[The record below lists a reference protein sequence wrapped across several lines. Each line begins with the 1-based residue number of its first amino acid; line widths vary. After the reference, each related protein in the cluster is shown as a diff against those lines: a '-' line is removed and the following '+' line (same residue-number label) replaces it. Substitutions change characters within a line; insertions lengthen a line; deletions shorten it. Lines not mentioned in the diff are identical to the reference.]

1 MIRLHLL
8 LFILISTV
16 LNCSSQNTQS
26 PSSNK
31 PGHKFPLKTYT
42 SETKGFSIGFP
53 ANWKIKEGD
62 MNVLAT
68 SSGKR
73 SSKGYQPNINVLL
86 LPGSSPENS
95 LTMMLFVLKQN
106 AALKHHKYD
115 ILDEKTIQLRHGEA
129 RKITLSIYKKKPH
142 LKAVQYYM
150 AGRKKAYIITF
161 RASKKQFN
169 RYENLFSDIIHSF
182 RLK

>member
-8 LFILISTV
+8 LVIVITTF
-16 LNCSSQNTQS
+16 LNCSSQNAQS
-26 PSSNK
+26 PSSNR

-53 ANWKIKEGD
+53 AKWKVTEKD

-68 SSGKR
+68 DDGNR
-73 SSKGYQPNINVLL
+73 SSKGYQPNINILL
-86 LPGSSPENS
+86 LPGSFPEES
-95 LTMMLFVLKQN
+95 LMMMLFVLKQN

-115 ILDEKTIQLRHGEA
+115 ILDEKTIQLHHGEA
-129 RKITLSIYKKKPH
+129 RKITLSIYKKKPY
-142 LKAVQYYM
+142 LKAVQYYT
-150 AGRKKAYIITF
+150 AGQDKAYIITF

-169 RYENLFSDIIHSF
+169 RYERLFSDIIHSL